1 MGNKLDQ
8 FQPGESATGKNQAI
22 HHRAEAIAQEKANRS
37 TENTVMT
44 PEETQKTLYE
54 LRVHQIELQMQNEE
68 LRRVQLELETL
79 EARYFDLYDMA
90 PVGYF
95 TVDDKSRILET
106 NLTAA
111 VMLGVTRV
119 EMTRNPI
126 YQYIFTA
133 DQDIYYT
140 HYKQLIETGEPQKF
154 ELRLEKSD
162 HSVFWALVEAVSVND
177 SQGPPVYRVV
187 VSDISERKATDE
199 IVNKARAEVSEAL
212 IQKKQIAYLQA
223 QIKPH
228 FLYNTLSAITAFC
241 YTDGEKAG
249 ELLTKF
255 SKYLRIVFSSDRQ
268 DEMVALERELELVQ
282 VYVDIEKARFGPR
295 LGFEMVV
302 DEALLDQKIMPLLLQ
317 PLVENA
323 IKHGVLKKIQG
334 GTVRLTIKRCEAFM
348 EITIAD
354 DGMGMSPQRI
364 DEIMNREETVLGVGV
379 PNIIQRLYLHTG
391 KKLEISSTEGIGT
404 RIVLYLPF
412 EVKDAGE
419 SRGQES

>member
-1 MGNKLDQ
+1 MRDLLNQ
-8 FQPGESATGKNQAI
+8 FQPGESAREKNQAI
-22 HHRAEAIAQEKANRS
+22 HQRAEAIAQEKANRS
-37 TENTVMT
+37 AENTVMT

-68 LRRVQLELETL
+68 LRRVQMELETL
-79 EARYFDLYDMA
+79 EARYFDLYDIA

-95 TVDDKSRILET
+95 TLDDESRILET

-111 VMLGVTRV
+111 AMLGVTRV

-126 YQYIFTA
+126 SKYIFSA
-133 DQDIYYT
+133 DQDIYYA
-140 HYKQLIETGEPQKF
+140 HYKQLAETGESQKF
-154 ELRLEKSD
+154 ELRLERND
-162 HSVFWALVEAVSVND
+162 HSVFWALVEAVPVND
-177 SQGPPVYRVV
+177 PQGPPVYRVV
-187 VSDISERKATDE
+187 VSDISERKATDD

-268 DEMVALERELELVQ
+268 DEMVTLERELELVQ
-282 VYVDIEKARFGPR
+282 VYVDIEKARFGSR
-295 LGFEMVV
+295 LGFEMTV
-302 DEALLDQKIMPLLLQ
+302 DKALLNRKIMPLLLQ

-323 IKHGVLKKIQG
+323 IRHGVLKKIQG
-334 GTVRLTIKRCEAFM
+334 GTVQLSIKQSKAFM
-348 EITIAD
+348 EITISD

-364 DEIMNREETVLGVGV
+364 DEIMSREGTVLGVGI

-391 KKLEISSTEGIGT
+391 RKLEISSTEEVGT
-404 RIVLYLPF
+404 EIVLYLPI
-412 EVKDAGE
+412 EEKEG
-419 SRGQES
+419 

>member
-1 MGNKLDQ
+1 MGNILQQ
-8 FQPGESATGKNQAI
+8 FQPGETAVNKNQAI
-22 HHRAEAIAQEKANRS
+22 HQRAVAIAQEKADRNA
-37 TENTVMT
+37 ENTVMT

-68 LRRVQLELETL
+68 LRRVQLELEAL

-95 TVDDKSRILET
+95 TLDDKSRILET

-111 VMLGVTRV
+111 AMLGVTRV

-126 YQYIFTA
+126 CRYIFSA
-133 DQDIYYT
+133 DQEIYYT
-140 HYKQLIETGEPQKF
+140 HYKQLTETGEPQKF
-154 ELRLEKSD
+154 ELRLERND
-162 HSVFWALVEAVSVND
+162 QSVFWALVEAVPVND
-177 SQGPPVYRVV
+177 PKGPPVYRVV
-187 VSDISERKATDE
+187 VNDISERKATDD

-212 IQKKQIAYLQA
+212 IQKKHIAYLQA

-255 SKYLRIVFSSDRQ
+255 SKYLRIVFNSDRQ
-268 DEMVALERELELVQ
+268 DETVTLEKELELVQ
-282 VYVDIEKARFGPR
+282 VYVDIEKARFGSR
-295 LGFEMVV
+295 LGFVMSV
-302 DEALLDQKIMPLLLQ
+302 DESLLNQKIMPLLLQ

-323 IKHGVLKKIQG
+323 IRHGVLKKIQG
-334 GTVRLTIKRCEAFM
+334 GTVRLSIKRSLGFM

-354 DGMGMSPQRI
+354 DGMGMSPQRVH
-364 DEIMNREETVLGVGV
+364 EIMNREETVLGVGV
-379 PNIIQRLYLHTG
+379 PNIIQRVHLQTG
-391 KKLEISSTEGIGT
+391 KKLEITSTEQVGT
-404 RIVLYLPF
+404 EIVLFLPV
-412 EVKDAGE
+412 EENVVK
-419 SRGQES
+419 